1 MHARVAKRPSVASE
15 ARRRQIL
22 DAAVATIAADGL
34 AKASFAAIADR
45 AGLSSVGL
53 ISYHFAG
60 RDELIGQIVADYYAS
75 IAAHMQARMIGIGS
89 PAAALDAYIAGVID
103 YIGTHPAEMKAL
115 TEIFL
120 RGAMNHGRAED
131 DAATG
136 PLEEILL
143 AGQRAGEFRQFD
155 VPIMAALIQR
165 AVDGLPFLLAS
176 RPELEARSFADSYA
190 AEVLTS
196 FRLATRAETAP

>member
-1 MHARVAKRPSVASE
+1 MTSV

-22 DAAVATIAADGL
+22 DAAVATIAAEGL
-34 AKASFAAIADR
+34 ARASFAAIADR

-75 IAAHMQARMIGIGS
+75 ITASLEDRMAGIGS
-89 PAAALDAYIAGVID
+89 PAAALDAYINGVLAF
-103 YIGTHPAEMKAL
+103 IGAHPAQMKAL

-120 RGAMNHGRAED
+120 QGAMTHGRIEE

-136 PLEEILL
+136 PVEDILR
-143 AGQRAGEFRQFD
+143 AGQRAGEFRLFD
-155 VPIMAALIQR
+155 AEIMAALIQR

-176 RPELEARSFADSYA
+176 RPELEPQSFAQRYA
-190 AEVLTS
+190 AEVLTT
-196 FRLATRAETAP
+196 FRLATRVEPGP

>member
-1 MHARVAKRPSVASE
+1 VASE

-136 PLEEILL
+136 PLEDILL

>member
-1 MHARVAKRPSVASE
+1 MASE

-34 AKASFAAIADR
+34 ARASFAAIAER

-60 RDELIGQIVADYYAS
+60 RDELIGQIVADYFDS
-75 IAAHMQARMIGIGS
+75 ITTHLQDRMAGVGS
-89 PAAALDAYIAGVID
+89 PAAALDAYIGGVID
-103 YIGTHPAEMKAL
+103 YIGAHPAEMKAL

-120 RGAMNHGRAED
+120 QGAMTYGPPEEAAAIGPVED
-131 DAATG
+131 
-136 PLEEILL
+136 ILR
-143 AGQRAGEFRQFD
+143 AGQRAGEFRKFD
-155 VPIMAALIQR
+155 PAIMAALIQR

-176 RPELEARSFADSYA
+176 RPELAPQSFAQRYA
-190 AEVLTS
+190 AETLTA
-196 FRLATRAETAP
+196 FRLATRAEPER

>member
-1 MHARVAKRPSVASE
+1 MTSE

-34 AKASFAAIADR
+34 AKASFAAIAER

-75 IAAHMQARMIGIGS
+75 IAAYMQDRMAGIGS
-89 PAAALDAYIAGVID
+89 PAAGLDAYIAGVID
-103 YIGTHPAEMKAL
+103 YIGTHPKEMKAL

-120 RGAMNHGRAED
+120 RGAMNHGRAEE

-136 PLEEILL
+136 PLEGILL
-143 AGQRAGEFRQFD
+143 AGQRSGEFRQFD
-155 VPIMAALIQR
+155 VPIMAAMIQR

-176 RPELEARSFADSYA
+176 RPELEARSFATSYA
-190 AEVLTS
+190 AEVLTA
-196 FRLATRAETAP
+196 FRLATRVERAP

>member
-1 MHARVAKRPSVASE
+1 MQDALKRPSVTSE

-34 AKASFAAIADR
+34 AKASFSAIAER

-75 IAAHMQARMIGIGS
+75 ITAHMQDRMAGISS
-89 PAAALDAYIAGVID
+89 PTAALEAYISGVID
-103 YIGTHPAEMKAL
+103 YIGAHPAQMKAL
-115 TEIFL
+115 TEVFL
-120 RGAMNHGRAED
+120 QGAMNHGRVEE

-136 PLEEILL
+136 PLEDILR
-143 AGQRAGEFRQFD
+143 AGQRAGEFRPFD
-155 VPIMAALIQR
+155 APIMAALIQR

-176 RPELEARSFADSYA
+176 RPELEPRSFAQNYA
-190 AEVLTS
+190 TEVVAA
-196 FRLATRAETAP
+196 FRLATRSEPPP